1 MIETKEIMSREAV
14 TGGIFECR
22 YDESLTLT
30 QADNSLFRLLGMNAG
45 SLKSGTPISFLD
57 RICAEDRPIFLEKIR
72 YQLSR
77 SRVFMSELHIMTAA
91 DSCGG
96 FIYAASSLRNRNPPY
111 STVSSTT

>member
-45 SLKSGTPISFLD
+45 SLTSRYSHLLSGPD
-57 RICAEDRPIFLEKIR
+57 MRGRPPNLPGK
-72 YQLSR
+72 
-77 SRVFMSELHIMTAA
+77 
-91 DSCGG
+91 
-96 FIYAASSLRNRNPPY
+96 N
-111 STVSSTT
+111 TVPAVPQPCIHV